1 MKRTKFFGVLA
12 LVIIIAALGTAS
24 AFGGNLFRMDPGN
37 REDIVN
43 AIEANDYEVWK
54 ETMSD
59 QLTKENFQM
68 LVERHEQ
75 MSGMREQRE
84 AMKLAIEAEDYE
96 AFQVAAEN
104 WPMSLDIQ
112 DEGDFEIL
120 VRLHQAKLDR
130 DYETVEKLR
139 EQLGLPGGFGEHKM
153 PGQFV
158 RGRMI

>member
-12 LVIIIAALGTAS
+12 LVIIMAVLGTAS
-24 AFGGNLFRMDPGN
+24 AFGGNFFGMDPGN

-54 ETMSD
+54 EAMSD

-96 AFQVAAEN
+96 AFTVAAEN
-104 WPMSLDIQ
+104 WPMLSNIKDV
-112 DEGDFEIL
+112 GDFEIL

>member
-84 AMKLAIEAEDYE
+84 DMKLAIEAEDYE

-120 VRLHQAKLDR
+120 VRLHQAKLDG
-130 DYETVEKLR
+130 DYETVDELR
-139 EQLGLPGGFGEHKM
+139 EQLGLLDGFGKHKM
-153 PGQFV
+153 PGHFG

>member
-104 WPMSLDIQ
+104 WPMLSNIKDV
-112 DEGDFEIL
+112 GDFEIL